1 MPNTMQIFNLVC
13 LVEHQTA
20 QRLVSSFESQDCGL
34 QDFKSFPKL
43 LKSLQKKPAD
53 AVFLEFSGGDYN
65 ELVLWS
71 KEIKTENPKTK
82 LVVALPGSM
91 PLFPP
96 ELDLNA
102 IDLII
107 SLDQRLE
114 TLRER
119 LLQQWGFKP
128 SRQLEGRAQKMVD
141 LFLER
146 SQNWPKLGEIA
157 DVVEG
162 ITMDHPEKN
171 LRKNRNTDRD
181 VPFLM
186 NGQIKKFYIQGAPSF
201 WTPDPDLVLR
211 GPSKKVLDQ
220 KPRLMV
226 HSSGPPLKAAI
237 EREGRFFGRSSY
249 AIIPNVDVEL
259 EAICVYLNSRMVDF
273 YFNKIFVAPE
283 ASRHQAGSY
292 LRTLDIKELPIP
304 KNFLTPLFSTFRDK
318 VLELEMLLVSGAGNK
333 HVRVVELH
341 KQLEDMIFDQFNF
354 DSVDL
359 HHLEKLHF

>member
-1 MPNTMQIFNLVC
+1 MPSELQIFNLIC
-13 LVEHQTA
+13 LVESQAA
-20 QRLVSSFESQDCGL
+20 QRLVNSFESLECEL
-34 QDFKSFPKL
+34 QNVKAFPKL
-43 LKSLQKKPAD
+43 LKSLQKKSVD
-53 AVFLEFSGGDYN
+53 AVFLEFSGKDYN
-65 ELVLWS
+65 ELVIWS
-71 KEIKTENPKTK
+71 KEIKTESPKTK

-96 ELDLNA
+96 QLDLNA

-107 SLDQRLE
+107 SLDQGYE

-119 LLQQWGFKP
+119 LLQQWGFRRA
-128 SRQLEGRAQKMVD
+128 RQLEGRAQKMVD

-146 SQNWPKLGEIA
+146 SQDWPKLGEIA
-157 DVVEG
+157 DVEEG
-162 ITMDHPEKN
+162 MTMDHPEKN
-171 LRKNRNTDRD
+171 LRKQRQSDRD
-181 VPFLM
+181 VLFLL
-186 NGQIKKFYIQGAPSF
+186 NGQLKKYYIQGAPSF

-211 GPSKKVLDQ
+211 GPSKSVLTQ

-237 EREGRFFGRSSY
+237 DREGRYFGRSSY
-249 AIIPNVDVEL
+249 AVIPKVDVEV

-283 ASRHQAGSY
+283 SSRHQAGSY
-292 LRTLDIKELPIP
+292 LRTLDLKELPIP
-304 KNFLTPLFSTFRDK
+304 KHFVNGILSPFRDR
-318 VLELEMLLVSGAGNK
+318 VLELEMLLNSGAGAK
-333 HVRVVELH
+333 HVRVVELQ
-341 KQLEDMIFDQFNF
+341 KQLEAMIFDQFNF